1 MDLREAIAHQTSFSL
16 QLASHVSSSLVS
28 GSNLAFSTISIHA
41 ALALVAAGSKGETLQ
56 QILSVLRSGSV
67 TELRALSS
75 QIADVVLA
83 DGSPS
88 GGPRLTFANGVW
100 VDASLSLKPTFTEV
114 LTSAYKAETK
124 SVDFMGKAALPAKK
138 TDTGS
143 GRETSCL
150 KAARRSFLPIS
161 SQSERRAGDAREQR
175 NINSNRLAV
184 EAREE
189 VNSWVQGK
197 TGGLIEELLPSG
209 SVDNMTRLVL
219 GNALYFKG
227 GWHERFD
234 SSLTKD
240 SDFYLLD
247 GSVVRAPFMTSK
259 KKQYLSDYDD
269 FKVLKMPYKQGD
281 DKRQFSMYI
290 FLPEARDG
298 LSTLMEKLTSDS
310 GFLNHHLPQY
320 KAEVREFKIPKFK
333 ISCGF
338 EASSLLKDLGL
349 VRPFGAGA
357 DLTEMVDS
365 AAGRDLAVSSIFHK
379 SFVEVNEEG
388 TEAAAATAAVVMLRG
403 LPPPPLDFV
412 ADHPFVFVIREDKTG
427 VVLFI
432 GHLMN
437 PQTA

>member
-16 QLASHVSSSLVS
+16 QLASYVSSSLVS
-28 GSNLAFSTISIHA
+28 GSNLAFSPISIHA
-41 ALALVAAGSKGETLQ
+41 ALALVAAGSKGETQQ

-75 QIADVVLA
+75 QIYDVVLA

-88 GGPRLTFANGVW
+88 GGPRLTFAYGVW
-100 VDASLSLKPTFTEV
+100 VDASLSLKPTFKEV

-124 SVDFMGKAALPAKK
+124 SVDFMGK
-138 TDTGS
+138 
-143 GRETSCL
+143 
-150 KAARRSFLPIS
+150 
-161 SQSERRAGDAREQR
+161 
-175 NINSNRLAV
+175 AV

-227 GWHERFD
+227 DWHERFD
-234 SSLTKD
+234 LSLTKD

-247 GSVVRAPFMTSK
+247 GRVVRAPFMTSK

-269 FKVLKMPYKQGD
+269 FKVLKMAYKQGD

-349 VRPFGAGA
+349 VRPFGADA

-365 AAGRDLAVSSIFHK
+365 SAGRDLAVSSIFHK